1 MRLTV
6 MSTMAKGLRAPPPD
20 SDELPPAA
28 RCDLATE
35 VGNDLASLKWF
46 LWHGNVFRALQAI
59 EDLQCQLDEGGE
71 ETTFEQVRL
80 AKAVR
85 EFDTYIRAIADRIP
99 NYGERHRAG
108 RPSPVPSSSPPSTR
122 SSANAW

>member
-20 SDELPPAA
+20 PYELPPAA

-35 VGNDLASLKWF
+35 VGKSLESLKWF
-46 LWHGNVFRALQAI
+46 LWHGNVFRALQTI
-59 EDLQCQLDEGGE
+59 EDLEFQLDDVGE
-71 ETTFEQVRL
+71 EATFEQVRL
-80 AKAVR
+80 VKAVR
-85 EFDTYIRAIADRIP
+85 EFDTYIRANAARIP

-108 RPSPVPSSSPPSTR
+108 ETISSSFVE
-122 SSANAW
+122 SAVNHLF